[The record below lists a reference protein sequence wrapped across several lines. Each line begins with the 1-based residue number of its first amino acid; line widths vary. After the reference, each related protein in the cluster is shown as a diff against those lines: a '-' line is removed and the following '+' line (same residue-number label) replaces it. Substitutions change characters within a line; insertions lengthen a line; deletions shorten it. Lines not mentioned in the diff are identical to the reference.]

1 MRHLRVMLARIRGVF
16 VGHRDEDDLR
26 EELESHLEM
35 ETAELI
41 RRGMDPETARR
52 QARIASGGLTQAA
65 EAVREQRGLPG
76 IENAMADLRY
86 GLRSLRRNP
95 GFTAVVVITLALGIG
110 ATTAIFSVVRGVLLK
125 PLPHRDGDRLVYL
138 RHSTDGLGGENM
150 LFSVPEIR
158 DLRAG
163 APAFTYIAEYSPW
176 DAVLRGDADVATVKV
191 GLVTGNFFDVMG
203 LSPVL
208 GRLTRASDD
217 GPGVP
222 PVTVLTHDFWIR
234 RFGADSSIVGRRL
247 LMNGQSV
254 TVIGVLQPAPYFP
267 EFGQVLERLAV
278 HEAGERV
285 CGLRHAGRQQP
296 ADLVVLVDD
305 AALDLGTIRVRERGS
320 REPTDS
326 AIEKVLILIKL
337 HDVIARCRLGQKT
350 VPRLA
355 LAPGAVRFTR

>member
-1 MRHLRVMLARIRGVF
+1 
-16 VGHRDEDDLR
+16 
-26 EELESHLEM
+26 M

-41 RRGMDPETARR
+41 RRGLDPETARR
-52 QARIASGGLTQAA
+52 QALLASGGLTQAA
-65 EAVREQRGLPG
+65 EAVREQRGLPW

-176 DAVLRGDADVATVKV
+176 DAVLRGDADVATIQV

-208 GRLTRASDD
+208 GRLTRAERQRSQRPAGD
-217 GPGVP
+217 GPDP
-222 PVTVLTHDFWIR
+222 
-234 RFGADSSIVGRRL
+234 RL
-247 LMNGQSV
+247 LDPPLRRGFQHRRP
-254 TVIGVLQPAPYFP
+254 PAPH
-267 EFGQVLERLAV
+267 ERSIGDRDRRAAARALLP
-278 HEAGERV
+278 GPG
-285 CGLRHAGRQQP
+285 GLLH
-296 ADLVVLVDD
+296 
-305 AALDLGTIRVRERGS
+305 GTWC
-320 REPTDS
+320 S
-326 AIEKVLILIKL
+326 AS
-337 HDVIARCRLGQKT
+337 T
-350 VPRLA
+350 
-355 LAPGAVRFTR
+355 T